1 MSQFKTPP
9 ENDKANAK
17 EKKGDVDRG
26 KRGGYARINVGVLG
40 LGQH

>member
-17 EKKGDVDRG
+17 EKKGDVGRG
-26 KRGGYARINVGVLG
+26 KRGGTLESRLAS
-40 LGQH
+40 